1 MRVIIASGLSG
12 TEKKG
17 TIFAIAK
24 DIAAKG
30 SNLAVVLT
38 EADENDIK
46 NEIVDVPGIY
56 PREMISSCVPCS
68 FQFDLL
74 NEIEKINE
82 IPNIEFIIIE
92 LPFSSIPND
101 IQEALENMKYE
112 EVTFAPLLYVIDAKQ
127 MESSINKIPKLIKT
141 QITSSQILS
150 INTDDIPAEK
160 ISALSST
167 LKEMN
172 PSASVV
178 EFSLNSKGQ
187 EFENLT
193 SSLIN

>member
-12 TEKKG
+12 NEKKR

-38 EADENDIK
+38 EADEHDVSS
-46 NEIVDVPGIY
+46 EIIDVPGIH

-68 FQFDLL
+68 FQFDLI
-74 NEIEKINE
+74 NEIEKIRK
-82 IPNIEFIIIE
+82 IPDVEFIIIE

-101 IQEALENMKYE
+101 IQEALENMNYE
-112 EVTFAPLLYVIDAKQ
+112 DMTFAPLLYVIDAKQ
-127 MESSINKIPKLIKT
+127 MESSITKIPKLIKT
-141 QITSSQILS
+141 QITNSQILS
-150 INTDDIPAEK
+150 INTDDASAEK

-167 LKEMN
+167 LKDMN
-172 PSASVV
+172 PSANVV
-178 EFSLNSKGQ
+178 DFSLNSKGQ
-187 EFENLT
+187 DFENLI
-193 SSLIN
+193 SLFNN